1 MKKNYLLQTLLYILL
16 LSFFSCKNDELD
28 DYIQR
33 SANKQE
39 LIGTWAI
46 YNIEINGNKS
56 EVPVNILECGRDYF
70 SFNANDTYEETIFT
84 SSNCDAEKNI
94 LNWQLSDGI
103 INLYSNN
110 GESENLEIRKL
121 NKDILIFQAN
131 LDLDENDG
139 KEAYIFTALKFTP
152 PKEKDIYTN
161 TFYQK
166 SSEKVEFTWDRY
178 KGYNDFVK
186 YEIYRTDDECN
197 LLSTKLIKT
206 ITNINEN
213 FFVDLEAFSAEHCYM
228 LKVYTDDGL
237 LGESDLRKISTHSLL
252 PNSVK
257 FQDASVNGETVSLS
271 WEKSTD
277 PYFSHYEINVFDTID
292 YSPNQSQDVV
302 IIDDINTTT
311 YTDTNPPYLYKPV
324 YTITVHNKFGN
335 FSHKN
340 YDQSSISVNL
350 DRVGM
355 LDIYYLQRMAFDKDD
370 HSFIFYYREST
381 YGSFKIAKYN
391 YLAKKIVAESYKQ
404 PTISTS
410 ASMKIVN
417 SENTYGQEFIY
428 PQGDELWFY
437 NADDLTYKYSI
448 QLSNQSTGSFSYL
461 GNNIWVV
468 TDSDDV
474 FTYKRDN
481 ENFTLLDKKPHFSDH
496 QGGGDYQILKL
507 DSNNILVSHD
517 NEGRAIYYKINESG
531 AIENNGIKNIPLIY
545 SSDNS
550 AVSLNTESEYI
561 LSRGQNRIYS
571 LNDFSLIKNY
581 TNPAITS
588 NLSLDGK
595 KVYGTNN
602 SQDLTNNYDTAK
614 KEIKILNIETGT
626 TETLTTKGYP
636 LFIAED
642 KSGNIICLS
651 ANFPGETFRNFS
663 SREKN
668 LFVEIVEK

>member
-1 MKKNYLLQTLLYILL
+1 
-16 LSFFSCKNDELD
+16 LSFFSCENDDLD

-33 SANKQE
+33 NANKE
-39 LIGTWAI
+39 DLIGTWAI
-46 YNIEINGNKS
+46 YNVEVDGNKS
-56 EVPVNILECGRDYF
+56 EVPINMSECGRDFF
-70 SFNANDTYEETIFT
+70 SYTADDTYEETIFT
-84 SSNCDAEKNI
+84 NSNCDAQKNI
-94 LNWQLSDGI
+94 VNWQLTDGV
-103 INLYSNN
+103 INLYTNT
-110 GESENLEIRKL
+110 GESQVLEIRKL
-121 NKDILIFQAN
+121 NSDVFIFQAN
-131 LDLDENDG
+131 LDLDTNKGE
-139 KEAYIFTALKFTP
+139 EAYIFTALKHIP

-161 TFYQK
+161 TFHQK
-166 SSEKVEFTWDRY
+166 SSEKVEFTWDKY
-178 KGYNDFVK
+178 KGYNEFVK

-228 LKVYTDDGL
+228 LKIYTDDGL
-237 LGESDLRKISTHSLL
+237 LGESDLRNISTHSLL

-271 WEKSTD
+271 WEKSTA
-277 PYFSHYEINVFDTID
+277 PYFSHYEIKVFDTVD
-292 YSPNQSQDVV
+292 YSSDQSQDVV
-302 IIDDINTTT
+302 IINDINTITF
-311 YTDTNPPYLYKPV
+311 TDTNPPYLYKPV
-324 YTITVHNKFGN
+324 YSITVHNKFGN
-335 FSHKN
+335 VSYLIRNETTIK
-340 YDQSSISVNL
+340 VNL
-350 DRVGM
+350 ERAGM

-370 HSFIFYYREST
+370 HSFIFYYKEST

-410 ASMKIVN
+410 ASMQIVN
-417 SENTYGQEFIY
+417 SDNIYGKEFIY

-481 ENFTLLDKKPHFSDH
+481 ETFTLLDKKTHFSDH
-496 QGGGDYQILKL
+496 QGGGDYQILKI
-507 DSNNILVSHD
+507 DNNNILVSHD
-517 NEGRAIYYKINESG
+517 NEGRAIYYKINENG
-531 AIENNGIKNIPLIY
+531 EIENNGIKNIPLIY
-545 SSDNS
+545 YSDNS

-561 LSRGQNRIYS
+561 LSKEQNRIYS

-588 NLSLDGK
+588 SLSIDGK

-614 KEIKILNIETGT
+614 KEIKVLNIETGT

-642 KSGNIICLS
+642 TSGNIVCVS

-663 SREKN
+663 SNEKN